1 MVQENNQDPRD
12 KRTGVQ
18 YAHYDKQIDQATTSS
33 FVTALDIDSRPIR
46 ESVIVI
52 HNVTAGDLDYQILA
66 NAEVFDDIID
76 PTGTDDDDNG
86 WIVLKASTSITSGA
100 APAIETFSNPYT
112 RVVVQI
118 KHTTATTDARIWH
131 RGED

>member
-1 MVQENNQDPRD
+1 MVQASFQDPRD

-66 NAEVFDDIID
+66 NAEAFDDIVD
-76 PTGTDDDDNG
+76 PTGTDDDDKG
-86 WIVLKASTSITSGA
+86 WVVLKSASIATGI

-118 KHTTATTDARIWH
+118 KHTTLTTNTRLWH